1 MRSSISFLSG
11 LIIST
16 SLLFTGCGDVVQNIQ
31 DSVGNQI
38 TAVDDFN
45 EDSATEEEGSEE
57 KKTFETP
64 KPHHS
69 VEKIVKDKGEGKYAS
84 HLYDQKQ
91 VEQALDQMPKG
102 MAEDQIYAYLLGLV
116 GENYLNEKT
125 MLDTINM
132 KDSQKQFSRLVG
144 ELQKKKKP
152 AQKANIVVL
161 LDTSNSMSDEMNGR
175 KKLDWA
181 RESILQF
188 ARSLPPNTSLTVRT
202 FGAQRKGKTDSCQK
216 SELLFADQAYKANTQ
231 ESNLSNKMN
240 KLKAQGWSPLG
251 KAIKETKQDFV
262 KGKGNQSPTENML
275 FIITDNG
282 ETCKGDPMTAG
293 RVLHQAKEKIRINV
307 IGLQTSGNAEKDL
320 QQLANEVNG
329 HFEVVDQVL
338 ELQQVMQMNIQ
349 DIVRINDPWPLQS
362 LDYVTRNLRSD
373 QQRLNRHYHQL
384 RQKLEREYQRLTKA
398 NDYINKKKKISGRD
412 WVRLEALIQERYDQ
426 MDNYANNRWNKIN
439 QQLIQDF
446 NKQTSKIK
454 QVWVK
459 SGQNPAILEQR
470 KNQRVQKQKLDENR

>member
-1 MRSSISFLSG
+1 MRFSFYILSG
-11 LIIST
+11 LIVST
-16 SLLFTGCGDVVQNIQ
+16 SLLFSGCGAVVQNIQ

-45 EDSATEEEGSEE
+45 EGAAEEEEGSKKE
-57 KKTFETP
+57 KKTLETP
-64 KPHHS
+64 KPYHTA
-69 VEKIVKDKGEGKYAS
+69 EKIVRDEGEGKYAS

-102 MAEDQIYAYLLGLV
+102 MAEDQIFAYLLGLV

-125 MLDTINM
+125 MLDTINL
-132 KDSQKQFSRLVG
+132 KDSQKQFSRLVS
-144 ELQKKKKP
+144 EVQKKKKP

-202 FGAQRKGKTDSCQK
+202 FGAQKKGKTDSCQK
-216 SELLFADQAYKANTQ
+216 SELVFAGQAYTAKTQ
-231 ESNLSNKMN
+231 EAALSKKMN
-240 KLKAQGWSPLG
+240 KLKAQGWSPLET
-251 KAIKETKQDFV
+251 AIKATKQDFV
-262 KGKGNQSPTENML
+262 KGKGNQAQTENML

-282 ETCKGDPMTAG
+282 ETCKGDPITAG

-320 QQLANEVNG
+320 QQLASEVNG

-349 DIVRINDPWPLQS
+349 DIVRINDPWPLQL
-362 LDYVTRNLRSD
+362 LDYVTRNFRSD
-373 QQRLNRHYHQL
+373 QQRLNRHYYQM
-384 RQKLEREYQRLTKA
+384 RQKLEREYQRLTHA

-426 MDNYANNRWNKIN
+426 MDNYTDHRWNKIN
-439 QQLIQDF
+439 QQLILDF
-446 NKQTSKIK
+446 TKQSNKIK

-470 KNQRVQKQKLDENR
+470 KNQRVQKQNQNNR